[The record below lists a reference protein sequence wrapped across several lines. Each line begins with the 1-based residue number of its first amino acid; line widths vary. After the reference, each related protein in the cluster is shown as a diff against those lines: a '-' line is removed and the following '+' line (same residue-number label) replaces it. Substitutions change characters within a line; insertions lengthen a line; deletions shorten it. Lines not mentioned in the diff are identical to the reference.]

1 MAVIRSQLDRETQKR
16 GSEDNAQSNHGMAV
30 SHPILRASEY
40 VEHCF
45 LTLMGGP
52 SWHPLLGDLHR
63 DLLFAAAHRNQNNQI
78 SAVPHKYFDSS
89 VVIGHFAAYYSAID
103 RVFPSPV

>member
-30 SHPILRASEY
+30 SHPILRASKY

-45 LTLMGGP
+45 LNTYG
-52 SWHPLLGDLHR
+52 R
-63 DLLFAAAHRNQNNQI
+63 A
-78 SAVPHKYFDSS
+78 
-89 VVIGHFAAYYSAID
+89 
-103 RVFPSPV
+103 